1 MEMKIVG
8 AASDEETAEEIED
21 IARVFVYEQH
31 LKDCTQ
37 PLRLHTHPPRE
48 PSIRRPIPP
57 PNQTPLKTPT
67 GYVKGFY

>member
-31 LKDCTQ
+31 IKGFTQ
-37 PLRLHTHPPRE
+37 PLQLQPNALPPKE
-48 PSIRRPIPP
+48 PLIRRPIRPP
-57 PNQTPLKTPT
+57 HAQQTTS
-67 GYVKGFY
+67 YVKGFY